1 MGWASCGAAA
11 WWRVWVNDEMRARV
25 AASRAAQGLA
35 PVVEDLAV
43 LERVASVFRLVGGDE
58 PERLDA
64 AA

>member
-1 MGWASCGAAA
+1 M
-11 WWRVWVNDEMRARV
+11 NDEMRARV

-58 PERLDA
+58 PVLLDA